1 MREFL
6 EDTFGDNAWITGF
19 AIATVLL
26 CAGKL
31 IYEACT

>member
-1 MREFL
+1 MKKFL
-6 EDTFGDNAWITGF
+6 DDTFGDNAWVIGF
-19 AIATVLL
+19 AIATALL